1 MRSLK
6 MYRLLAVAALLGAT
20 GAAQATFTTYNT
32 LAAFNAAVSAPG
44 LDTFDNLALG
54 TPTAGPLNRNAGA
67 YTYRATAGGPTTLG
81 EFFGAGVG
89 ADHWL
94 QTNLPTDSITFSNF
108 GGGVKAIG
116 AEFFGTDL
124 NGLFLAGQSILL
136 EAIDASGL
144 FSQTL
149 TNTATSTFFG
159 FVSTGLLTS
168 LKVTAVQ
175 GNVNV
180 WPTVNNLRLAVTA
193 SNPGL
198 PEPASLALVAM
209 GLLGCLG
216 LRRRA

>member
-6 MYRLLAVAALLGAT
+6 MYRLLAVAALLGAA

-44 LDTFDNLALG
+44 VDTFDTLALA
-54 TPTAGPLNRNAGA
+54 PIASPLNRNAGA
-67 YTYRATAGGPTTLG
+67 YTYRATGTGPG
-81 EFFGAGVG
+81 SNQFFGVGVG
-89 ADHWL
+89 VDHWL
-94 QTNLPTDSITFSNF
+94 STDNAFDSITFSNF

-116 AEFFGTDL
+116 AEFFGSDL
-124 NGLFLAGQSILL
+124 SGLFLAGQSILL

-144 FSQTL
+144 LSTTL
-149 TNTATSTFFG
+149 TNTTTNTFFG
-159 FVSTGLLTS
+159 FVSNGLLTS

-175 GNVNV
+175 GNLTV
-180 WPTVNNLRLAVTA
+180 WPTVNDLRLATTA
-193 SNPGL
+193 STPGL

-216 LRRRA
+216 LRRRV